1 MDLEISSENKERKT
15 RKKSDRGKDTL
26 YRIILQNQL
35 RSIAIV
41 DQKANIIIGIN
52 TILISIIIATVSI
65 ETHFLEFDFLENIAL
80 SLPFTILLLSCF
92 ASGVISIIVVRPA
105 SNLWVLKN
113 PSQLFFRDY
122 KNENLDFFKSE
133 MKTLTKSDKKIYE
146 ALDVDIYL
154 YGKTVQRKFRLLRW
168 AYLVFMIGLSLT
180 VFLFFILRF
189 LLEN

>member
-1 MDLEISSENKERKT
+1 
-15 RKKSDRGKDTL
+15 
-26 YRIILQNQL
+26 
-35 RSIAIV
+35 
-41 DQKANIIIGIN
+41 
-52 TILISIIIATVSI
+52 
-65 ETHFLEFDFLENIAL
+65 
-80 SLPFTILLLSCF
+80 LLLSCF